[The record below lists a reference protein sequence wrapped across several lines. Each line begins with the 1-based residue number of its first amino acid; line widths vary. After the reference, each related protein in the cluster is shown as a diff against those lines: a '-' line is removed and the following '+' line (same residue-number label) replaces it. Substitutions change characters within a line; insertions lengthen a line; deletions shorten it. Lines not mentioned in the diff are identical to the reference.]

1 VTRDLTSKRS
11 NTNKHGIDRIN
22 ITPTIRT
29 NCIIMIYALLQD
41 RGFENYQN
49 RSYDYKVM
57 ILREIYVMKQLKLG
71 LELIL

>member
-1 VTRDLTSKRS
+1 
-11 NTNKHGIDRIN
+11 
-22 ITPTIRT
+22 
-29 NCIIMIYALLQD
+29 MIYALLQD